1 MKRFLLTF
9 IFLLSGI
16 IYAQNTESLIISGHS
31 QKNGLIEYYPN
42 GLLKKFSYGE
52 VSLSCSVT
60 KQSETSLVAKIQWDI
75 YDSLYESILNI
86 QISPENIKFN
96 SVFVMPNN
104 EKKEKDIKI
113 SGNKFMNSD
122 FTVDLSFDSFNYKR
136 DKQDWIIR
144 NSTIY
149 DKNSFG
155 KTDSGVFVRP
165 IARVNSNS
173 KNVCIGRYN
182 CYESNSGGFTY
193 VCDENIYYTPSFDKN
208 SIPYV
213 MKFLNFYL
221 VSAELDPSVLP
232 FLLLFSE
239 FESYEKINTI
249 VSYDAT
255 SFLIENNS
263 IYSAD
268 NLNRITGL
276 PWASSNGYGIGDV
289 LSITVD
295 INADLF
301 LEFRNGFQS
310 EKKYLYEQNSR
321 IKKIEIINIDTNQ
334 KLVFDLKDSPKAQ
347 SVLIQK
353 NPKKN
358 NQVGR
363 FKIKILEVYPGTKY
377 KDLCLQSLLAE

>member
-1 MKRFLLTF
+1 MKKKLL
-9 IFLLSGI
+9 IFVYLLFGI

-42 GLLKKFSYGE
+42 GLLKNFSYGE

-96 SVFVMPNN
+96 SDFILPNR
-104 EKKEKDIKI
+104 EEKEKNIKI
-113 SGNKFMNSD
+113 SGNSFTNPD
-122 FTVDLSFDSFNYKR
+122 FTIDLSFDSFNYKR

-268 NLNRITGL
+268 NLNQVNGL

-289 LSITVD
+289 LSITVV
-295 INADLF
+295 
-301 LEFRNGFQS
+301 LEF
-310 EKKYLYEQNSR
+310 
-321 IKKIEIINIDTNQ
+321 
-334 KLVFDLKDSPKAQ
+334 A
-347 SVLIQK
+347 
-353 NPKKN
+353 
-358 NQVGR
+358 
-363 FKIKILEVYPGTKY
+363 
-377 KDLCLQSLLAE
+377 